1 MTDTLLAPESS
12 IGCFYKSS
20 VEIVVLDKVNT
31 LAVPV
36 SSLLDTVDWASG
48 PLGPKS
54 EWPACLHAAIGIM
67 LPSQAQ
73 IVMFWGP
80 EFVAFYNDAYAPTI
94 GNKHP
99 HAFGRPAREYWNELW
114 DDLEPLLKRV
124 LAKGETVAAKDRPFY
139 IERHGYPETVYFDIS
154 YSPVADQDG
163 TVRGVFCIVNETTER
178 VKADAALRESE
189 ERLRAIFAQSA
200 AGIALGDLT
209 GKLLSVNDHFCRIVG
224 RPRDELIGI
233 RMQEI
238 TFADDLPENQRLFQ
252 HMVQTG
258 ESFEIEKRY
267 VRGDGSLVWVAN
279 SVSAIRDDGGNMS
292 QAVAISVDI
301 GERRHAQ
308 EIEKHLASMIASSND
323 AIMGIDLDMKIT
335 SWNAAA
341 EKLYGYSQD
350 EVVGRSVLMLVPDG
364 RQEEEPRIL
373 TEVRAGR
380 FVEPYETQ
388 RRRKDG
394 RLVEVLLS
402 VSPIRDANGRVIGA
416 SKTAHDITAR
426 KDAERLKSI
435 LVNELHHRVKNV
447 LATVTAIARQTLGR
461 DKANHEEVEAFT
473 SRLASLSRAQD
484 LLVHADWQHADLK
497 AVMQQALSPYP
508 VDAFQ
513 IGGPSVPLPPRAVVS
528 LSLAL
533 HELATNAA
541 KYGALSAPGGQVSI
555 SWQFEPLADN
565 RLRIVWEE
573 RGGPEVA
580 PPRRRGFGSTLIER
594 LLSAELKGETKFVY
608 EKSGVICVIEA
619 EMSKD
624 DDGAA

>member
-1 MTDTLLAPESS
+1 
-12 IGCFYKSS
+12 
-20 VEIVVLDKVNT
+20 VEIVALDKVNT

-99 HAFGRPAREYWNELW
+99 DAFGRPAREYWNELW

-124 LAKGETVAAKDRPFY
+124 LGKGETVAAKDRPFY

-373 TEVRAGR
+373 TEVKAGR

-461 DKANHEEVEAFT
+461 DKANHEEVEAFS

-555 SWQFEPLADN
+555 SWQFEPLVDN

>member
-1 MTDTLLAPESS
+1 M
-12 IGCFYKSS
+12 
-20 VEIVVLDKVNT
+20 EIVVLDKVNT

-114 DDLEPLLKRV
+114 DDLEPLLQRV

-163 TVRGVFCIVNETTER
+163 IVRGVFCIVNETTER

-380 FVEPYETQ
+380 FVEPYEKQ

-508 VDAFQ
+508 VDAIQ

>member
-624 DDGAA
+624 DGAA

>member
-1 MTDTLLAPESS
+1 M
-12 IGCFYKSS
+12 
-20 VEIVVLDKVNT
+20 EIVVLDKVNT

-435 LVNELHHRVKNV
+435 LINELHHRVKNV

-624 DDGAA
+624 DGGTA

>member
-1 MTDTLLAPESS
+1 M
-12 IGCFYKSS
+12 
-20 VEIVVLDKVNT
+20 DKVNT

-163 TVRGVFCIVNETTER
+163 IVRGVFCIVNETTER

>member
-1 MTDTLLAPESS
+1 M
-12 IGCFYKSS
+12 
-20 VEIVVLDKVNT
+20 EIVVLDKVNT

-67 LPSQAQ
+67 LPSHAQ

-114 DDLEPLLKRV
+114 DDLEPLLQRV

-279 SVSAIRDDGGNMS
+279 SVDGTVTRIDPGSATVTGTYPVGHEPIGLAFLGTSLWVVTSDATLERIDPGTGAPIGSYPLPSRPASVLGHGRSLFVTSTIANEVWQVDAATGQVVARVATGNGAVGAALESQDAWCGIIVDGRHVDPATLLIALRTRPLDRFMLVTDAMPTVGMADKRFTLQG
-292 QAVAISVDI
+292 QAITVQDGVCV
-301 GERRHAQ
+301 GPGGT
-308 EIEKHLASMIASSND
+308 LAGS
-323 AIMGIDLDMKIT
+323 DLDMIGAVRNAVDMLGMSLENAVT
-335 SWNAAA
+335 MASSAPAACLGLAAQRGTIAPGMAADLVLLDEGRNVVRSWI
-341 EKLYGYSQD
+341 
-350 EVVGRSVLMLVPDG
+350 DG
-364 RQEEEPRIL
+364 R
-373 TEVRAGR
+373 G
-380 FVEPYETQ
+380 
-388 RRRKDG
+388 
-394 RLVEVLLS
+394 
-402 VSPIRDANGRVIGA
+402 
-416 SKTAHDITAR
+416 
-426 KDAERLKSI
+426 
-435 LVNELHHRVKNV
+435 
-447 LATVTAIARQTLGR
+447 
-461 DKANHEEVEAFT
+461 
-473 SRLASLSRAQD
+473 
-484 LLVHADWQHADLK
+484 
-497 AVMQQALSPYP
+497 
-508 VDAFQ
+508 
-513 IGGPSVPLPPRAVVS
+513 
-528 LSLAL
+528 
-533 HELATNAA
+533 
-541 KYGALSAPGGQVSI
+541 
-555 SWQFEPLADN
+555 
-565 RLRIVWEE
+565 
-573 RGGPEVA
+573 
-580 PPRRRGFGSTLIER
+580 
-594 LLSAELKGETKFVY
+594 
-608 EKSGVICVIEA
+608 
-619 EMSKD
+619 
-624 DDGAA
+624 

>member
-1 MTDTLLAPESS
+1 
-12 IGCFYKSS
+12 

-67 LPSQAQ
+67 LPSHAQ

-114 DDLEPLLKRV
+114 DDLEPLLQRV

-580 PPRRRGFGSTLIER
+580 RPRRRGFGSTLIER

>member
-1 MTDTLLAPESS
+1 
-12 IGCFYKSS
+12 
-20 VEIVVLDKVNT
+20 VEIVALDKVNT

-124 LAKGETVAAKDRPFY
+124 LGKGETVAAKDRPFY

-163 TVRGVFCIVNETTER
+163 IVRGVFCIVNETTER

-350 EVVGRSVLMLVPDG
+350 EIVGRSVLMLVPDG

-373 TEVRAGR
+373 TEVKAGR

-555 SWQFEPLADN
+555 SWQFEPLVDN

>member
-1 MTDTLLAPESS
+1 
-12 IGCFYKSS
+12 
-20 VEIVVLDKVNT
+20 
-31 LAVPV
+31 
-36 SSLLDTVDWASG
+36 
-48 PLGPKS
+48 
-54 EWPACLHAAIGIM
+54 
-67 LPSQAQ
+67 
-73 IVMFWGP
+73 
-80 EFVAFYNDAYAPTI
+80 
-94 GNKHP
+94 
-99 HAFGRPAREYWNELW
+99 
-114 DDLEPLLKRV
+114 EPLLQRV

-163 TVRGVFCIVNETTER
+163 IVRGVFCIVNETTER

>member
-1 MTDTLLAPESS
+1 
-12 IGCFYKSS
+12 

-114 DDLEPLLKRV
+114 DDLEPLLQRV

-154 YSPVADQDG
+154 YSPVEDQDG
-163 TVRGVFCIVNETTER
+163 IVRGVFCIVNETTER

-224 RPRDELIGI
+224 RPRDELIGT

-624 DDGAA
+624 DGAA

>member
-1 MTDTLLAPESS
+1 
-12 IGCFYKSS
+12 
-20 VEIVVLDKVNT
+20 VEIVALDKVNT

-99 HAFGRPAREYWNELW
+99 DAFGRPAREYWNELW

-124 LAKGETVAAKDRPFY
+124 LGKGETVAAKDRPFY

-308 EIEKHLASMIASSND
+308 QIEKHLASMIASSND

-373 TEVRAGR
+373 TEVKAGR

-461 DKANHEEVEAFT
+461 DKANHEEVEAFS

-555 SWQFEPLADN
+555 SWQFEPLVDN

>member
-1 MTDTLLAPESS
+1 
-12 IGCFYKSS
+12 
-20 VEIVVLDKVNT
+20 VEIAVLDKVNAS
-31 LAVPV
+31 AVPV

-48 PLGPKS
+48 LLGPKS

-124 LAKGETVAAKDRPFY
+124 LGKGETVAAKDRPFY
-139 IERHGYPETVYFDIS
+139 IERRGYPETVYFDIS

-163 TVRGVFCIVNETTER
+163 IVRGVFCIVNETTER

-209 GKLLSVNDHFCRIVG
+209 GKLLSVNDRFCRIVG
-224 RPRDELIGI
+224 RKRDELIGI
-233 RMQEI
+233 RMRDI

-252 HMVQTG
+252 HMVETG

-267 VRGDGSLVWVAN
+267 VRGDGSLVWVSN
-279 SVSAIRDDGGNMS
+279 SVSAIRDDRGNMS

-323 AIMGIDLDMKIT
+323 AILGIDLDMKIT

-350 EVVGRSVLMLVPDG
+350 EVVGRSVLMLVPHD

-373 TEVRAGR
+373 REVRAGR
-380 FVEPYETQ
+380 IVEPYETQ
-388 RRRKDG
+388 RLRKDG

-402 VSPIRDANGRVIGA
+402 VSPIREANGRVIGA

-435 LVNELHHRVKNV
+435 LINELHHRVKNV

-461 DKANHEEVEAFT
+461 DKANHEEVEAFN

-619 EMSKD
+619 EMSKNA
-624 DDGAA
+624 DGPVA

>member
-1 MTDTLLAPESS
+1 M
-12 IGCFYKSS
+12 
-20 VEIVVLDKVNT
+20 EIIVLDKVNT

-67 LPSQAQ
+67 LPSKAQ

>member
-1 MTDTLLAPESS
+1 M
-12 IGCFYKSS
+12 
-20 VEIVVLDKVNT
+20 EIVVLDKVNT

-114 DDLEPLLKRV
+114 DDLEPLLQRV

-154 YSPVADQDG
+154 YSPVADEDG
-163 TVRGVFCIVNETTER
+163 TVRGVSCIVNETTER

-279 SVSAIRDDGGNMS
+279 SVSAIRDDGGNML

-350 EVVGRSVLMLVPDG
+350 EVVGRSVLMLVPDV

>member
-1 MTDTLLAPESS
+1 M
-12 IGCFYKSS
+12 
-20 VEIVVLDKVNT
+20 EIVVLDKVNT

-114 DDLEPLLKRV
+114 DDLEPLLQRV

-154 YSPVADQDG
+154 YSPVADEDG
-163 TVRGVFCIVNETTER
+163 TVRGVSCIVNETTER

>member
-1 MTDTLLAPESS
+1 M
-12 IGCFYKSS
+12 
-20 VEIVVLDKVNT
+20 EIIVLDKVNT

-154 YSPVADQDG
+154 YSPVEDQDG

>member
-1 MTDTLLAPESS
+1 MET
-12 IGCFYKSS
+12 
-20 VEIVVLDKVNT
+20 VVLDKVNDRAT
-31 LAVPV
+31 AASVAD
-36 SSLLDTVDWASG
+36 LLETVDWASS
-48 PLGPKS
+48 PLGPRS
-54 EWPACLHAAIGIM
+54 EWPACLQAAIGIM
-67 LPSQAQ
+67 CPAQAQ

-80 EFVAFYNDAYAPTI
+80 EFVALYNDVYAPTI
-94 GNKHP
+94 GYKHP
-99 HAFGRPAREYWNELW
+99 HAFGRPAREYWSELW

-124 LAKGETVAAKDRPFY
+124 LDNGETVAAKDRPFY

-163 TVRGVFCIVNETTER
+163 VVCGVFCIVNETTER
-178 VKADAALRESE
+178 VRADAALRESE

-200 AGIALGDLT
+200 AGIALGDLS
-209 GKLLSVNDHFCRIVG
+209 GKLISVNDHFCQIVG

-233 RMQEI
+233 RMQDI
-238 TFADDLPENQRLFQ
+238 TFADDLPENQRLLT
-252 HMVQTG
+252 HMVETG

-267 VRGDGSLVWVAN
+267 VRGDGSLVWVSN
-279 SVSAIRDDGGNMS
+279 SVSAIRDDKGNMS

-308 EIEKHLASMIASSND
+308 EIERHLASMIASSND
-323 AIMGIDLDMKIT
+323 AILAIDLDMKIT

-341 EKLYGYSQD
+341 EKLYGYS
-350 EVVGRSVLMLVPDG
+350 EEEAVGQTVLMLVPDE
-364 RQEEEPRIL
+364 RRDEEPTIL
-373 TEVRAGR
+373 TQIKAGKI
-380 FVEPYETQ
+380 VEPYETQ

-402 VSPIRDANGRVIGA
+402 VSPICDTNGNVIGA
-416 SKTAHDITAR
+416 SKTAQDITAR
-426 KDAERLKSI
+426 KDAERLRSI
-435 LVNELHHRVKNV
+435 LVNELHHRVKNI
-447 LATVTAIARQTLGR
+447 LATVTAIARQTIGR
-461 DKANHEEVEAFT
+461 DKENHEDVGAFT

-508 VDAFQ
+508 VEAFQ
-513 IGGPSVPLPPRAVVS
+513 IGGPSVALPPRAVVS

-541 KYGALSAPGGQVSI
+541 KYGALSVPGGQVSI
-555 SWQFEPLADN
+555 SWQLEPFADK

-580 PPRRRGFGSTLIER
+580 PPQRRGFGSTLIER

-619 EMSKD
+619 ELSKD
-624 DDGAA
+624 ADGAAE

>member
-1 MTDTLLAPESS
+1 M
-12 IGCFYKSS
+12 
-20 VEIVVLDKVNT
+20 EIVVLDKVNT

-624 DDGAA
+624 DGAA

>member
-67 LPSQAQ
+67 LPSHAQ

-200 AGIALGDLT
+200 AGIALGDLA

-624 DDGAA
+624 DGAA

>member
-1 MTDTLLAPESS
+1 M
-12 IGCFYKSS
+12 
-20 VEIVVLDKVNT
+20 EIVVLDKINT

-114 DDLEPLLKRV
+114 DDLEPLLQRV

-163 TVRGVFCIVNETTER
+163 IVRGVFCIVNETTER

-380 FVEPYETQ
+380 FVEPYEKQ

-508 VDAFQ
+508 VDAIQ

>member
-1 MTDTLLAPESS
+1 M
-12 IGCFYKSS
+12 
-20 VEIVVLDKVNT
+20 EIVVLDKVNT

-114 DDLEPLLKRV
+114 DALEPLLQRV

-154 YSPVADQDG
+154 YSPVADEDG

-279 SVSAIRDDGGNMS
+279 SVSAIRDDGGNML

-394 RLVEVLLS
+394 RLVEGLLS

>member
-1 MTDTLLAPESS
+1 M
-12 IGCFYKSS
+12 
-20 VEIVVLDKVNT
+20 EIVALDKVNT

-99 HAFGRPAREYWNELW
+99 DAFGRPAREYWNELW

-124 LAKGETVAAKDRPFY
+124 LGKGETVAAKDRPFY

-308 EIEKHLASMIASSND
+308 QIEKHLASMIASSND

-373 TEVRAGR
+373 TEVKAGR

-461 DKANHEEVEAFT
+461 DKANHEEVEAFS

-555 SWQFEPLADN
+555 SWQFEPLVDN

>member
-1 MTDTLLAPESS
+1 M
-12 IGCFYKSS
+12 
-20 VEIVVLDKVNT
+20 DKVNT

-36 SSLLDTVDWASG
+36 SSLLDTVDWTSG

-114 DDLEPLLKRV
+114 DDLEPLLQRV

>member
-1 MTDTLLAPESS
+1 MET
-12 IGCFYKSS
+12 
-20 VEIVVLDKVNT
+20 VVLDKVNDRAT
-31 LAVPV
+31 AASVAD
-36 SSLLDTVDWASG
+36 LLETVDWASS
-48 PLGPKS
+48 PLGPRS
-54 EWPACLHAAIGIM
+54 EWPACLQAAIGIM
-67 LPSQAQ
+67 CPAQAQ

-80 EFVAFYNDAYAPTI
+80 EFVALYNDVYAPTI
-94 GNKHP
+94 GYKHP
-99 HAFGRPAREYWNELW
+99 HAFGRPAREYWSELW

-124 LAKGETVAAKDRPFY
+124 LDNGETVAAKDRPFY

-163 TVRGVFCIVNETTER
+163 VVRGVFCIVNETTER
-178 VKADAALRESE
+178 VRADAALRESE

-200 AGIALGDLT
+200 AGIALGDLS
-209 GKLLSVNDHFCRIVG
+209 GKLISVNDHFCQIVG

-233 RMQEI
+233 RMQDI
-238 TFADDLPENQRLFQ
+238 TFADDLPENQRLLT
-252 HMVQTG
+252 HMVETG

-267 VRGDGSLVWVAN
+267 VRGDGSLVWVSN
-279 SVSAIRDDGGNMS
+279 SVSAIRDDKGNMS

-308 EIEKHLASMIASSND
+308 EIERHLASMIASSND
-323 AIMGIDLDMKIT
+323 AILAIDLDMKIT

-341 EKLYGYSQD
+341 EKLYGYSEEEAGGQT
-350 EVVGRSVLMLVPDG
+350 VLMLVPDE
-364 RQEEEPRIL
+364 RRDEEPTIL
-373 TEVRAGR
+373 TKIKAGKI
-380 FVEPYETQ
+380 VEPYETQ

-402 VSPIRDANGRVIGA
+402 VSPICDTNGNVIGA
-416 SKTAHDITAR
+416 SKTAQDITAR
-426 KDAERLKSI
+426 KDAERLRSI
-435 LVNELHHRVKNV
+435 LVNELHHRVKNI
-447 LATVTAIARQTLGR
+447 LATVTAIARQTIGR
-461 DKANHEEVEAFT
+461 DKENHEDVEAFT

-508 VDAFQ
+508 VEAFQ
-513 IGGPSVPLPPRAVVS
+513 IGGPSVALPPRAVVS

-541 KYGALSAPGGQVSI
+541 KYGALSVPGGQVSI
-555 SWQFEPLADN
+555 SWQLEPFADK

-580 PPRRRGFGSTLIER
+580 PPQRRGFGSTLIER

-619 EMSKD
+619 ELSKD
-624 DDGAA
+624 ADGAAE